1 MDAPKRLKVLLGRL
15 VGTYDHGTFLGHR
28 PQDARS
34 KINRERTHLLTQYL
48 KQTLLFYEKRAETP
62 AVVHSVR

>member
-34 KINRERTHLLTQYL
+34 KINRTNAFAYTV
-48 KQTLLFYEKRAETP
+48 FETNITIL
-62 AVVHSVR
+62 